1 MKNIIICWA
10 ENDDKTF
17 LDTSLS
23 DEWKFD
29 YVQDFK
35 QVGDYLSNNKA
46 SMVLVKLQK
55 SNVLNIIRQKKKLQS
70 LQDHFQIPITFFV
83 KHESDWDECSYQILI
98 VDDTE
103 IINVN
108 KKNIEPVLENLI
120 NDKFRINKSIYED
133 KSSHLDGRSYQFA
146 V

>member
-55 SNVLNIIRQKKKLQS
+55 K
-70 LQDHFQIPITFFV
+70 
-83 KHESDWDECSYQILI
+83 
-98 VDDTE
+98 
-103 IINVN
+103 
-108 KKNIEPVLENLI
+108 
-120 NDKFRINKSIYED
+120 
-133 KSSHLDGRSYQFA
+133 
-146 V
+146 